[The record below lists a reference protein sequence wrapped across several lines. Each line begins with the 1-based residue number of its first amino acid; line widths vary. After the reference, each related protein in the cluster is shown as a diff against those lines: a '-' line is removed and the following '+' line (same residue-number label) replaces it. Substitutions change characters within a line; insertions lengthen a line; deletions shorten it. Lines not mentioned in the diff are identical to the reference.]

1 MMITR
6 DNGYAI
12 NQQAVEGRKHN
23 QEVCKERDAYID
35 LCRATAFVLVVLH
48 HSGIGRLGK
57 YILGFHMPVFFII
70 AGLTFNVIHAENRD
84 VKLFSIKRFRQLVVP
99 YFEFELLNLGLTW
112 LLEAASIGSYHAP
125 LLPAAKSIL
134 RCINNSAYIGISL
147 RLWFLPCMALSSIVF
162 VAILSLAKAGKKNAA
177 CFFLMCFSLFAH
189 YMLQVFLHK
198 RLPFTL
204 DISLL
209 AVFYI
214 AFGYVFKESLYKLIL
229 SCT

>member
-1 MMITR
+1 
-6 DNGYAI
+6 
-12 NQQAVEGRKHN
+12 
-23 QEVCKERDAYID
+23 
-35 LCRATAFVLVVLH
+35 
-48 HSGIGRLGK
+48 
-57 YILGFHMPVFFII
+57 
-70 AGLTFNVIHAENRD
+70 
-84 VKLFSIKRFRQLVVP
+84 
-99 YFEFELLNLGLTW
+99 
-112 LLEAASIGSYHAP
+112 
-125 LLPAAKSIL
+125 
-134 RCINNSAYIGISL
+134 
-147 RLWFLPCMALSSIVF
+147 MALSSIVF

>member
-134 RCINNSAYIGISL
+134 LCINNSAYIGISL

-209 AVFYI
+209 AVFLHC
-214 AFGYVFKESLYKLIL
+214 FRLRFQRKPV
-229 SCT
+229 